1 MRIIFDEKN
10 KVFLLHTENTTYGLA
25 VVDDRYVEHLYYG
38 ARIEDTDIRYL
49 LREDEA
55 PFTPSVN
62 KRETGAFLDCA
73 PMEYPETGMGDYR
86 ESAFCVRSMT
96 GYRAS
101 ELAYEG
107 YEIEDGKPELRGLP
121 ATWGSPEDCMT
132 LKVFLRDSLLGIKV
146 TLLYLQSVTYYFL
159 VLALLLHHPPF
170 VSFFLAEH
178 DTTKAAM
185 PANATYLIVLI
196 IFPSLDKC

>member
-1 MRIIFDEKN
+1 MKIIFDEKN

-25 VVDDRYVEHLYYG
+25 VVDGRYVEHLYYG

-49 LREDEA
+49 LRADEA

-86 ESAFCVRSMT
+86 ESAFCVRSMA
-96 GYRAS
+96 GHRAS

-107 YEIEDGKPELRGLP
+107 YAIEKGKPELPGLP
-121 ATWGSPEDCMT
+121 ATWGNQDDCMT
-132 LKVFLRDSLLGIKV
+132 LKVFLRDVYVQALYGGAV
-146 TLLYLQSVTYYFL
+146 TSNKY
-159 VLALLLHHPPF
+159 
-170 VSFFLAEH
+170 
-178 DTTKAAM
+178 
-185 PANATYLIVLI
+185 
-196 IFPSLDKC
+196 